1 MAFEE
6 SVVVVVVVKGLERI
20 GGHLVEREVVGVVVV
35 VVGSL

>member
-6 SVVVVVVVKGLERI
+6 SVVVVVVVVEGLERI
-20 GGHLVEREVVGVVVV
+20 GGHLVEREREREV